1 MIPTGDKKPP
11 VGSVENSEDD
21 SDGNEIA
28 MNIKFPPIEGKK
40 HGIIS
45 TTMQKDIS
53 GSKAA
58 YGATQG
64 PFGLQKA
71 STKKNFE
78 AFCNPKGP

>member
-45 TTMQKDIS
+45 TTMQKDVQDS
-53 GSKAA
+53 GRKAA

-64 PFGLQKA
+64 PFGL
-71 STKKNFE
+71 
-78 AFCNPKGP
+78 